1 MKKFGEVQLEEQLLL
16 ELPHI
21 MFDNGEVLDLEL
33 EVHSSMRPKEY
44 VKYFKDWIA
53 GKTIQS
59 KNPGF
64 DQHLSRR
71 NQREF
76 AKEVLH
82 NTQIVKLFTLKHYG
96 EKVWAQIVRILEKY
110 L

>member
-1 MKKFGEVQLEEQLLL
+1 MEKFSDFELEESLLL

-21 MFDNGEVLDLEL
+21 MFDTGDAIDLEL

-53 GKTIQS
+53 GKTIKS

-64 DQHLSRR
+64 EQHLSRR
-71 NQREF
+71 NQRDF
-76 AKEVLH
+76 ADEVL
-82 NTQIVKLFTLKHYG
+82 NKTQVVKLFTIKHYG
-96 EKVWAQIVRILEKY
+96 EKVWAQIVSILEKY

>member
-1 MKKFGEVQLEEQLLL
+1 MENFAQYKLHEQLVM
-16 ELPHI
+16 EMPHI
-21 MFDNGEVLDLEL
+21 MFNNGDVLDLEL

-53 GKTIQS
+53 GKTIRS

-64 DQHLSRR
+64 EQHLSRK
-71 NQREF
+71 NQRDF
-76 AKEVLH
+76 AREVL
-82 NTQIVKLFTLKHYG
+82 NKTEVVKLFTIKHYG
-96 EKVWAQIVRILEKY
+96 ENVWAQIVRILEKF